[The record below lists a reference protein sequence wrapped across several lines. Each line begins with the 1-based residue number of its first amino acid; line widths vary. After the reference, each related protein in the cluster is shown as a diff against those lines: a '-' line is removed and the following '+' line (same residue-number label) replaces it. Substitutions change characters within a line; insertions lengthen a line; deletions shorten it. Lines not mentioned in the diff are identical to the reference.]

1 MLWRAGVLDRL
12 GHFRIL
18 GPLGGGGMADVFLA
32 RRDDPL
38 APLVALKC
46 LRPSLARD
54 PELLLAFQDEA
65 RALSHVADPRV
76 VRLLESGACEG
87 TCYLAL
93 EYVAGPDLAH
103 LVRALRSRG
112 RLAPI
117 EAVLAVADDL
127 LAGLH
132 AAHEARDERGRPLHL
147 VHRDVSPH
155 NVLVSPSGICK
166 LADFGLARFE
176 RQAHHTQGN
185 DARGKL
191 SYLAPEQLNA
201 SGLDRRV
208 DIWAAALVIHELA
221 TLDHPLAGRTD
232 LETVH
237 RICGTRVPPLARTRR
252 DVPPELDLV
261 LELAFAPTAAAR
273 FETARAFREALRCAM
288 PVSDGALRIARL
300 VELGFPDG
308 LPPPAFPSPLS
319 PARVHP
325 ARTRSRL
332 LHAAAGALVGAALA
346 TGASLLAHRLASP
359 APSSLQSTPS
369 LTARGAAC
377 P

>member
-1 MLWRAGVLDRL
+1 MLDRL

-32 RRDDPL
+32 RRDDPH

-54 PELLLAFQDEA
+54 PETLLAFQDEA
-65 RALSHVADPRV
+65 RALSHVTDPRV
-76 VRLLESGACEG
+76 VRLVESGACEG

-93 EYVAGPDLAH
+93 EYVAGPDLSR
-103 LVRALRSRG
+103 LVRALRRRG
-112 RLAPI
+112 ILPPI
-117 EAVLAVADDL
+117 EAVAAVADDL

-132 AAHEARDERGRPLHL
+132 AAHEARDEHGLPLHL

-155 NVLVSPSGICK
+155 NVLVSPSGLCK
-166 LADFGLARFE
+166 LSDFGLARFE
-176 RQAHHTQGN
+176 RQAHHTQSSH
-185 DARGKL
+185 ARGKL
-191 SYLAPEQLNA
+191 SYLAPEQLKA
-201 SGLDRRV
+201 SGQDRRV
-208 DIWAAALVIHELA
+208 DLWAAALVIHELA

-237 RICGTRVPPLARTRR
+237 RICGTRVPPISRVRR

-261 LELAFAPTAAAR
+261 LELAFTPSAEGR
-273 FETARAFREALRCAM
+273 FETAAAFREALRCAL
-288 PVSDGALRIARL
+288 PVSDGTRQIARL
-300 VELGFPDG
+300 VELAFPAGFA
-308 LPPPAFPSPLS
+308 PPAVPSVTS
-319 PARVHP
+319 PASVRHP
-325 ARTRSRL
+325 RGHSRW

-346 TGASLLAHRLASP
+346 TGAALLVHRSPP
-359 APSSLQSTPS
+359 APSPTLLSPPS
-369 LTARGAAC
+369 SVLRGAAC